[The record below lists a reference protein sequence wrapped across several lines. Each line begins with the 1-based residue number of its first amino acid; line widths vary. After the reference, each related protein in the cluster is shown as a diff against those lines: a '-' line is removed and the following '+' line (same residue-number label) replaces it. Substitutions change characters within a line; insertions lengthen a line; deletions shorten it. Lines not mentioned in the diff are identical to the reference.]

1 MTNRTDEESASAAE
15 APSGHETLAAGI
27 GLAATVLLILSPW
40 LVDRSGPDPFYKG
53 PLIFPMIVLAGTAL
67 SAVPAILRL
76 LRHRA
81 GLPFHVDGNGFPG
94 RAAALFVLMC
104 LYPLGISAIGLSAA
118 TFLAVL
124 IGLLMV
130 YRRPWQSVA
139 IAAIMTLTVHLAF
152 KTFLDIWFPAPWLFE
167 MIGA

>member
-1 MTNRTDEESASAAE
+1 MTNRTDEDSAAE

-27 GLAATVLLILSPW
+27 GLAAAVLLILSPW
-40 LVDRSGPDPFYKG
+40 LVDRSGPDPFYK
-53 PLIFPMIVLAGTAL
+53 AL

-76 LRHRA
+76 LCHRV